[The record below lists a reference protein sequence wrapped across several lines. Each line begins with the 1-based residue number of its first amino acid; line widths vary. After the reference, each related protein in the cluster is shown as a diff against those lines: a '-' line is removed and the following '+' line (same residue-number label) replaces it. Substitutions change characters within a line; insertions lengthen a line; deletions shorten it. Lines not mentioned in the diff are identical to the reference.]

1 MVAALITQED
11 VAQACRELVKAG
23 ESLSAVKVRKL
34 LGDKGGYST
43 IQKFIKGWRDSE
55 EAREAKADQLP
66 AVVQLPESFS
76 EDAMLFLKK
85 VFKLAR
91 DEHAAKVEQ
100 IHQERE
106 QAVAAAQADVQEAVD
121 YAEELGNQAE
131 KLKEDLAAEKIKVA
145 QLEETVGVFKGQV
158 VNLERER
165 SELENEADASA
176 AQIEELAGL
185 VSDLEKQ
192 VALLTQ
198 ERDMAIRSMSEAKT
212 EHAKIVASLKADHE
226 AKLADAVAAIKA
238 EHERTTEA
246 LKAEYESRQAAAL
259 EAVKADHAQVLAD
272 VREAA
277 VRSTQDL
284 KDAHAEAL
292 VDVRQQRDDLAAKL
306 DAERAVV
313 AERNQAL
320 AKSESKASALEQQV
334 QALQQKEGDK
344 S

>member
-43 IQKFIKGWRDSE
+43 IQKFIKGWRESE

-66 AVVQLPESFS
+66 AVVQLPESFN

-85 VFKLAR
+85 VFKLAQ

-131 KLKEDLAAEKIKVA
+131 KLKDDLAAEKMKVA

-165 SELENEADASA
+165 SELENDVDASA
-176 AQIEELAGL
+176 AQIEELAGV
-185 VSDLEKQ
+185 VSELEKQ

-198 ERDMAIRSMSEAKT
+198 ERDMATRSMAEAKT
-212 EHAKIVASLKADHE
+212 EHAEIVVSLKADHE
-226 AKLADAVAAIKA
+226 AKLADALTAIKT
-238 EHERTTEA
+238 EHQRTTEA

-292 VDVRQQRDDLAAKL
+292 ADVRQQREDLAAKL

-320 AKSESKASALEQQV
+320 AKCESKVSALEQMV
-334 QALQQKEGDK
+334 QAQQKEGGK

>member
-1 MVAALITQED
+1 MVAALITQEE
-11 VAQACRELVKAG
+11 VAQACRELMKAG

-34 LGDKGGYST
+34 IGDKGGYST
-43 IQKFIKGWRDSE
+43 IQKFIKGWRESE

-85 VFKLAR
+85 VFKLAQ

-145 QLEETVGVFKGQV
+145 QLEETVGTLKGHV
-158 VNLERER
+158 AGLERER
-165 SELENEADASA
+165 GELENEADASA
-176 AQIEELAGL
+176 AQIEKLTSI
-185 VSDLEKQ
+185 VSELEKQ

-198 ERDMAIRSMSEAKT
+198 ERDMASRSMAEAKA
-212 EHAKIVASLKADHE
+212 EHAEIVASLKADHE
-226 AKLADAVAAIKA
+226 AKLADALTAIKA

-292 VDVRQQRDDLAAKL
+292 ADARQQREDLAAKL

-320 AKSESKASALEQQV
+320 AVLEQQV
-334 QALQQKEGDK
+334 QALQQKEGNK
-344 S
+344 Q

>member
-43 IQKFIKGWRDSE
+43 IQKFIKGWRESE
-55 EAREAKADQLP
+55 DAREAKADQLP
-66 AVVQLPESFS
+66 AVVQLPESFN

-85 VFKLAR
+85 VFKLAK

-131 KLKEDLAAEKIKVA
+131 KLKDDLAAEKMKVA
-145 QLEETVGVFKGQV
+145 QLEETVGTLKGQV

-185 VSDLEKQ
+185 VSELEKQ

-198 ERDMAIRSMSEAKT
+198 ERDMATRSMAETKS
-212 EHAKIVASLKADHE
+212 EHAEIVASLKADHE
-226 AKLADAVAAIKA
+226 TKLADALVAAKA
-238 EHERTTEA
+238 EYQRTTEA

-259 EAVKADHAQVLAD
+259 EAIKADHAQVLAD
-272 VREAA
+272 AREAA

-292 VDVRQQRDDLAAKL
+292 ADVRQQRDDLAAKL

-313 AERNQAL
+313 AERNKAL
-320 AKSESKASALEQQV
+320 AVLEQQV
-334 QALQQKEGDK
+334 QALQQKGGNK
-344 S
+344 Q

>member
-43 IQKFIKGWRDSE
+43 IQKFIKGWRESE

-66 AVVQLPESFS
+66 AVVQLPESFN

-85 VFKLAR
+85 VFKLAQ

-131 KLKEDLAAEKIKVA
+131 KLKDDLAAEKMKVA
-145 QLEETVGVFKGQV
+145 QLEETVGTLKGQV

-165 SELENEADASA
+165 GELENEADASA
-176 AQIEELAGL
+176 AQIEELAGV
-185 VSDLEKQ
+185 VSELEKQ

-198 ERDMAIRSMSEAKT
+198 ERDMATRSMAEAKT
-212 EHAKIVASLKADHE
+212 EHAEIVASLKADHE
-226 AKLADAVAAIKA
+226 AKLADALTAIKT

-277 VRSTQDL
+277 ARSAQDL

-292 VDVRQQRDDLAAKL
+292 ADVRQQREDLAAKL
-306 DAERAVV
+306 DAERAMV

-320 AKSESKASALEQQV
+320 AVLEQQV
-334 QALQQKEGDK
+334 QVLQQKEGSK
-344 S
+344 Q

>member
-43 IQKFIKGWRDSE
+43 IQKFIKGWRESE
-55 EAREAKADQLP
+55 EAREAKADQMP

-85 VFKLAR
+85 VFKLAQ

-131 KLKEDLAAEKIKVA
+131 KLKEDLAAEKMKVA
-145 QLEETVGVFKGQV
+145 QLEETVGALKGQV

-165 SELENEADASA
+165 GELENEADASA

-185 VSDLEKQ
+185 VSELEKQ

-198 ERDMAIRSMSEAKT
+198 ERDMAARSMVEAKA
-212 EHAKIVASLKADHE
+212 EHADIVVSLKAEHE
-226 AKLADAVAAIKA
+226 AKLADTLAAAKA
-238 EHERTTEA
+238 EHQRTTEA
-246 LKAEYESRQAAAL
+246 LKLEYESRQAAAL
-259 EAVKADHAQVLAD
+259 EAIKADHAQVLSD

-277 VRSTQDL
+277 VRSAQDL

-292 VDVRQQRDDLAAKL
+292 ADVRQQREDLAAKL

-320 AKSESKASALEQQV
+320 AVLEQQV
-334 QALQQKEGDK
+334 QALQQQKEGNK
-344 S
+344 Q